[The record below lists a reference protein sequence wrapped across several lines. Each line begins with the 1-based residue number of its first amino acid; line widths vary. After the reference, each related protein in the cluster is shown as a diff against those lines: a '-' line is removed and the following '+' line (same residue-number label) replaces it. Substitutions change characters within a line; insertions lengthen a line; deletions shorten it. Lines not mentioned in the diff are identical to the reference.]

1 MINIKK
7 IIISLVLFLSF
18 SYAQAQTEADQI
30 RNDKAFQEILE
41 KDIAF
46 NVEDNS
52 FQVFYEFQQLVPE
65 EFFNFGEEVSDF
77 REWISSRIDD
87 SGFESVEDAVAKYK
101 TFTDVTNRNYTKS
114 LELGKEIRMVKEKFD
129 NKELFDKVFMEEL
142 KKGLDKL
149 PVKPLE

>member
-18 SYAQAQTEADQI
+18 SYAQAQTEADI
-30 RNDKAFQEILE
+30 RNDEAFQEILE

-87 SGFESVEDAVAKYK
+87 SGFESVEDAVAQFK
-101 TFTDVTNRNYTKS
+101 TFLDVTNRTFTKS
-114 LELGKEIRMVKEKFD
+114 LELGEEKKKVKVNFE
-129 NKELFDKVFMEEL
+129 NKELFDKVYREEWE
-142 KKGLDKL
+142 KEMSKF
-149 PVKPLE
+149 PAKPLE

>member
-1 MINIKK
+1 MKK
-7 IIISLVLFLSF
+7 LIVIIALFLGAI
-18 SYAQAQTEADQI
+18 AQAQTEADI

-41 KDIAF
+41 KDIAY
-46 NVEDNS
+46 NIEDNS

-101 TFTDVTNRNYTKS
+101 TFTDVTNRSRIKGI
-114 LELGKEIRMVKEKFD
+114 EIIKEKKKVKEKFD
-129 NKELFDKVFMEEL
+129 NKELFDKVYREEWE
-142 KKGLDKL
+142 KEMSKFSA
-149 PVKPLE
+149 KPLE

>member
-18 SYAQAQTEADQI
+18 SYAQAQTEADI
-30 RNDKAFQEILE
+30 RNDEAFQEILE

-101 TFTDVTNRNYTKS
+101 TFTDVTNRSRIKGI
-114 LELGKEIRMVKEKFD
+114 EIIKEKKKVKEKFD
-129 NKELFDKVFMEEL
+129 NKELFDKVYREEWEKEMSKFPAKSL
-142 KKGLDKL
+142 K
-149 PVKPLE
+149 

>member
-1 MINIKK
+1 MKK
-7 IIISLVLFLSF
+7 LIVIIALFLGAI
-18 SYAQAQTEADQI
+18 AQAQTEADI
-30 RNDKAFQEILE
+30 KNDEAFQQILE

-101 TFTDVTNRNYTKS
+101 TFTDVTNRSRIKGI
-114 LELGKEIRMVKEKFD
+114 EIIKEKKKVKEKFD
-129 NKELFDKVFMEEL
+129 NKELFDKVYREEWE
-142 KKGLDKL
+142 KEMSKFSA
-149 PVKPLE
+149 KPLE

>member
-1 MINIKK
+1 MKK
-7 IIISLVLFLSF
+7 LIVIIALFLG
-18 SYAQAQTEADQI
+18 AIAHAQTEADI
-30 RNDKAFQEILE
+30 RNDEAFQQILE

-46 NVEDNS
+46 NVEDNR

-101 TFTDVTNRNYTKS
+101 TFTDVTNRSRIKGI
-114 LELGKEIRMVKEKFD
+114 ELIKEKVKEKFD
-129 NKELFDKVFMEEL
+129 NKELFDKVYREEWE
-142 KKGLDKL
+142 KEMSKF
-149 PVKPLE
+149 PAKPLE

>member
-1 MINIKK
+1 MKK
-7 IIISLVLFLSF
+7 LIVIIALFF
-18 SYAQAQTEADQI
+18 GAIAHAQTEADI
-30 RNDKAFQEILE
+30 RNDEAFQQILE

-101 TFTDVTNRNYTKS
+101 TFTDVTNRSRTKGI
-114 LELGKEIRMVKEKFD
+114 ELIKEKVKEKFD
-129 NKELFDKVFMEEL
+129 NKELFDKVYREEWE
-142 KKGLDKL
+142 KEMSKF
-149 PVKPLE
+149 PAKPLE